1 MGVTDFTTAGR
12 RGFGLPGTMVGHQAA
27 MAGTSVVHRRVDIG
41 GVDTFYREA
50 GPADAPVLLL
60 PHGYPSSSFQFRG
73 LMSAL
78 ADRWRSV
85 APDYPGFG
93 YSAAPAGFEYTFD
106 AYAGFLQRFTETLRL
121 DRYVVYLQDY
131 GSQFGLRLAMAAPE
145 RVAGL
150 VVQNGDI
157 YEDEHGPKYTPL
169 KRLWKE
175 SAGFERYLPHVTED
189 GFRDE
194 FVGELPPALVD
205 RVSPDLWR
213 LSWAQVGTP
222 VRREGLARLLADQP
236 STLAWFDRQQEYL
249 RRHRPPAVI
258 VWGVNDGYMPE
269 GAARAYLRDLPEA
282 ELHLFD
288 GGHWLLETHLDEVV
302 TVLHRFLARVYG

>member
-1 MGVTDFTTAGR
+1 
-12 RGFGLPGTMVGHQAA
+12 
-27 MAGTSVVHRRVDIG
+27 MANTSVAHRRVDVD

-50 GPADAPVLLL
+50 GPADAPVMLL

-73 LMSAL
+73 VLPAL
-78 ADRWRSV
+78 ADRWRLV

-93 YSAAPAGFEYTFD
+93 FSATPDPAQFGYTFD
-106 AYAGFLQRFTETLRL
+106 AYAGFLQRLTEVLRL
-121 DRYVVYLQDY
+121 TRYVIYLHDY

-157 YEDEHGPKYTPL
+157 YEDEHGPKYAPL
-169 KRLWKE
+169 KRLWSE

-194 FVGELPPALVD
+194 FLGELPPELVE

-213 LSWAQVGTP
+213 LSWAQVGVP
-222 VRREGLARLLADQP
+222 ARREGLARLLADQP
-236 STLAWFDRQQEYL
+236 STLGWFGRQQEYL
-249 RRHRPPAVI
+249 RRHRPPTVI
-258 VWGVNDGYMPE
+258 VWGVNDGYMPD

-282 ELHLFD
+282 ELHLLD

-302 TVLHRFLARVYG
+302 TVLRRFLFGVYG

>member
-1 MGVTDFTTAGR
+1 
-12 RGFGLPGTMVGHQAA
+12 
-27 MAGTSVVHRRVDIG
+27 MADTSVAHRRVDVD

-50 GPADAPVLLL
+50 GPADAPVVLL

-73 LMSAL
+73 
-78 ADRWRSV
+78 
-85 APDYPGFG
+85 
-93 YSAAPAGFEYTFD
+93 
-106 AYAGFLQRFTETLRL
+106 
-121 DRYVVYLQDY
+121 
-131 GSQFGLRLAMAAPE
+131 
-145 RVAGL
+145 
-150 VVQNGDI
+150 
-157 YEDEHGPKYTPL
+157 PKYAPL

-189 GFRDE
+189 GFRGE
-194 FVGELPPALVD
+194 FVGELPPELVA

-222 VRREGLARLLADQP
+222 ARREGLARLLADQP
-236 STLAWFDRQQEYL
+236 STLAWFGRQQEYL
-249 RRHRPPAVI
+249 RRHQPPAVI

-269 GAARAYLRDLPEA
+269 AAARAYLRDLPEA

-302 TVLHRFLARVYG
+302 TVLRRFLPRAYG